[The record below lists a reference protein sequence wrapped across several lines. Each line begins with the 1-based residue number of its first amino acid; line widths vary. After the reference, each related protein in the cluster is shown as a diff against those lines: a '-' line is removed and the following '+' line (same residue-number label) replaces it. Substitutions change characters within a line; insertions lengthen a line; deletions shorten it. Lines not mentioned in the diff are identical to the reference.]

1 MNKADR
7 AQTLLNDDWFKEEI
21 DSIRNTLISQITNSS
36 EHDIELRERAYLK
49 LRLLDEIMGH
59 FSSIAASDQLVKRRW
74 KIL

>member
-21 DSIRNTLISQITNSS
+21 DSIRNSLISQITNSS
-36 EHDIELRERAYLK
+36 EHDIDSRERAYLK